1 MKRNILFIMA
11 FSLLIIGLV
20 IASCASL
27 KVKDKSGSELWSENC
42 QRCHNSPP
50 ISAFSDTQWEVVNAH
65 MRVRAA
71 LTDAETK
78 KILEFLQSS
87 N

>member
-1 MKRNILFIMA
+1 MVSLLFI
-11 FSLLIIGLV
+11 IGMV
-20 IASCASL
+20 IVSCASL
-27 KVKDKSGSELWSENC
+27 KVKDKSGSQLWSENC

-50 ISAFSDTQWEVVNAH
+50 ISAFSDTQWEVINAH

-71 LTDAETK
+71 LTNAETK
-78 KILEFLQSS
+78 KILEFLQSG

>member
-1 MKRNILFIMA
+1 MKRNILFIMV
-11 FSLLIIGLV
+11 SLLFIIGMV
-20 IASCASL
+20 IVSCASL
-27 KVKDKSGSELWSENC
+27 KVKDKSGSQLWSENC

-50 ISAFSDTQWEVVNAH
+50 ISAFSDTQWEVINAH

-71 LTDAETK
+71 LTNAETK
-78 KILEFLQSS
+78 KILEFLQSG